1 VVRAREDL
9 PVDGEHSFALGLL
22 YRRYAGWLRRK
33 LRRRYGQEAADDLVQ
48 ETYLRLAGAMTGQP
62 ILYPKALLSSVASNL
77 ARDQGRRNGVASRA
91 AVVFASDH
99 AAGEPATAPDQI
111 ELVLYKQILAS
122 MPDVYRDVYV
132 LNRFAGLT
140 YGQIAE
146 HCDVTVKVVEWR
158 MSQALAHC
166 AKHLRD

>member
-1 VVRAREDL
+1 VTERKAA
-9 PVDGEHSFALGLL
+9 PADGEQGSALGLL
-22 YRRYAGWLRRK
+22 YRGYADWLRRV

-62 ILYPKALLSSVASNL
+62 ILHPKALLSSVASNL
-77 ARDQGRRNGVASRA
+77 ARDRGRRGAVASRA
-91 AVVFASDH
+91 ALAFAQEH
-99 AAGEPATAPDQI
+99 LAAEPASAPEQL

-122 MPDVYRDVYV
+122 MPAVYRDVYV

-146 HCDVTVKVVEWR
+146 RCDVTAKVVEWR

>member
-1 VVRAREDL
+1 MKAGAD
-9 PVDGEHSFALGLL
+9 PPAHGEQGSTLGLL
-22 YRRYAGWLRRK
+22 YRRYAGWLRRA
-33 LRRRYGQEAADDLVQ
+33 LRRRYGAEAADDLVQ

-77 ARDQGRRNGVASRA
+77 ARDQGRRSAVASRA
-91 AVVFASDH
+91 AVAFASGH
-99 AAGEPATAPDQI
+99 AAGEPAAAADQI

-122 MPDVYRDVYV
+122 MPNVYRDVYV

>member
-1 VVRAREDL
+1 VVKARED
-9 PVDGEHSFALGLL
+9 PRGHGEQALALGVL
-22 YRRYAGWLRRK
+22 YRRYAGWLWRT

-48 ETYLRLAGAMTGQP
+48 ETYLRLAGAMTGRP
-62 ILYPKALLSSVASNL
+62 IRYPKALLSSVASNL
-77 ARDQGRRNGVASRA
+77 ARDQGRRSVLASRA
-91 AVVFASDH
+91 AVAFASEH
-99 AAGEPATAPDQI
+99 GAGEPAAAPDQV

-146 HCDVTVKVVEWR
+146 HCDVTMKVVEWR

-166 AKHLRD
+166 AKYLRD

>member
-1 VVRAREDL
+1 MTARAD
-9 PVDGEHSFALGLL
+9 PPAHGEQGLALGML
-22 YRRYAGWLRRK
+22 YRRYAGWLRRA

-48 ETYLRLAGAMTGQP
+48 ETYLRLASAMTGRP

-77 ARDQGRRNGVASRA
+77 ARDQGRRSVIASRA
-91 AVVFASDH
+91 ALAFASDH
-99 AAGEPATAPDQI
+99 AAGEPAAAADQV

-140 YGQIAE
+140 YGQIAG

>member
-1 VVRAREDL
+1 LNARED
-9 PVDGEHSFALGLL
+9 PRARGEHRLALGML
-22 YRRYAGWLRRK
+22 YRRYAGWLRRT

-48 ETYLRLAGAMTGQP
+48 ETYLRLAGAMTRQP

-77 ARDQGRRNGVASRA
+77 ARDQGRRSLVASRA
-91 AVVFASDH
+91 AAVFANDR
-99 AAGEPATAPDQI
+99 AAGDAAAAADQV
-111 ELVLYKQILAS
+111 ELVLYKQILAL

-132 LNRFAGLT
+132 LSRFAGLT
-140 YGQIAE
+140 YGQIAA
-146 HCDVTVKVVEWR
+146 HFGVTVKVVEWR